1 MAFYL
6 YILRHAKSDWSGPG
20 GSDFERGLTGRGGK
34 DARRIGQ
41 WLRDHDHSPD
51 RIISSPAA
59 RAKETLAAVLSQIE
73 KRPVV
78 FEATLYQARLATL
91 LACIRR
97 YKTDAQSLLLLG
109 HNPGLSDLARYLSGR
124 SVAPAGGDRL
134 GTANLVIFRYAA
146 NTFEPDSD
154 AGERLAFI
162 KPGELD

>member
-20 GSDFERGLTGRGGK
+20 GSDFERGLTGRGTK

-59 RAKETLAAVLSQIE
+59 RAKETLAAVLSRVE

-78 FEATLYQARLATL
+78 FEETLYQAGLATL

-162 KPGELD
+162 KPGELH

>member
-20 GSDFERGLTGRGGK
+20 GSDFERGLTGRGRK

-59 RAKETLAAVLSQIE
+59 RAKETLAAVLSRVE

-78 FEATLYQARLATL
+78 FEETLYQAGLATL

-146 NTFEPDSD
+146 SAFEPDSD
-154 AGERLAFI
+154 AAERLAFI
-162 KPGELD
+162 KPGELG